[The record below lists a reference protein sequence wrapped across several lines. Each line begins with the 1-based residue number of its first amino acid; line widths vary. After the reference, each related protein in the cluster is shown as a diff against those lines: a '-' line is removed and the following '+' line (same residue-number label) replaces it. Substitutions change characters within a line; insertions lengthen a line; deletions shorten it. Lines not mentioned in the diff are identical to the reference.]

1 MHFFF
6 IKTFILIE
14 FEMRYTIS
22 SRRMSRCWGYQPVH
36 AVIGRPHRIA
46 VLQLDHYQK
55 YATVC
60 CREGVR
66 TLERWQQ
73 TASSAYWVVGRHYF
87 KLASA
92 TQVAPELVFILS
104 YASRTTTHQKAQNG
118 LVQGNPHRAL
128 YGTAVGSDSQANN
141 IRVLE
146 PIILELLK
154 LFGGEVTYDE
164 VEYEEN
170 KELEIG
176 ASEVEPRSVCKE
188 FRTRFGAIFHLI
200 VIEVKDRINMA
211 SFAQL
216 FAEMTGK
223 TFSTHVVGFC
233 SLVFL
238 LAMCTANAKAGNEE
252 FEVYGILVD
261 QSISFY
267 FTVDSRELAQRD
279 EERKAAS
286 VTASSAAPSNAAPSP
301 PSTTTYSTYPF
312 KYGGS
317 IPLPIGPPLPNFFTQ
332 TIHCEF
338 LLFLGNTETP
348 KTARSALFHLT
359 EPITARE
366 HAEVLTEIEAHGSK
380 GLAWLQESVNSLGP
394 PLLFESKNVF
404 EVNILP
410 KQFKENFQ
418 KSVLSRVVE
427 DTWAKAKNV
436 KERDERNND
445 CNFFLGVERI
455 GNKQYIIQVEDEPHR
470 SSGIM
475 SSECR

>member
-1 MHFFF
+1 MPPEQPPT
-6 IKTFILIE
+6 K
-14 FEMRYTIS
+14 R
-22 SRRMSRCWGYQPVH
+22 RRMDWSKETPTEPVRDVLKGVSDSKLLELISLFENPDERD
-36 AVIGRPHRIA
+36 AVEQACLDAIEKSELGKLDVSEEPLCFLPPSFHQRTAKIA
-46 VLQLDHYQK
+46 HG
-55 YATVC
+55 AITV
-60 CREGVR
+60 
-66 TLERWQQ
+66 
-73 TASSAYWVVGRHYF
+73 
-87 KLASA
+87 
-92 TQVAPELVFILS
+92 
-104 YASRTTTHQKAQNG
+104 
-118 LVQGNPHRAL
+118 

-338 LLFLGNTETP
+338 LLFLVC
-348 KTARSALFHLT
+348 S
-359 EPITARE
+359 
-366 HAEVLTEIEAHGSK
+366 
-380 GLAWLQESVNSLGP
+380 SV
-394 PLLFESKNVF
+394 
-404 EVNILP
+404 
-410 KQFKENFQ
+410 
-418 KSVLSRVVE
+418 
-427 DTWAKAKNV
+427 
-436 KERDERNND
+436 
-445 CNFFLGVERI
+445 
-455 GNKQYIIQVEDEPHR
+455 
-470 SSGIM
+470 
-475 SSECR
+475 